1 MPITAPPPAA
11 GKRGPANWQPSAASW
26 QNAQPRP
33 VSRLESAKIQVT
45 IAREVAR
52 EATITRVPTALQRVA
67 QSGPAAGD
75 PAGVPADR
83 GAHPDR
89 DGRKP
94 APVRVTLEQ
103 CLADSPLF
111 VSPLVAAAGAG
122 QVDQRDLRVRS
133 LLQLPRVAT
142 AAGSV
147 TAGQIERELKYGAAQ
162 LSRDMAAARSW
173 VPQEKFALH
182 ELRFTDSVDAVTAGK
197 FFGHLHYLR
206 NVRPGCEYF
215 ALVDPE
221 HGLPVTICAVAP
233 LEWKRVASWV
243 RTQFD
248 VDPGRVRD
256 VARVFSCS
264 TAPANAVSYLLAR
277 VRTCLARRGAADLLT
292 TAVDPNLGFTG
303 ASYRAANW
311 QRWISIQPRPY
322 LYLDRRY
329 VSPRQLRERFGTA
342 NLAELRVS
350 FPGHRFESSRVRLR
364 DSLIFGCHVG
374 SARALPPR
382 HDFPTRAL
390 HR

>member
-1 MPITAPPPAA
+1 MPITASPPAA
-11 GKRGPANWQPSAASW
+11 GKPRPANWQRGAASW
-26 QNAQPRP
+26 QNVPAGQLT
-33 VSRLESAKIQVT
+33 RLESAKIQVT
-45 IAREVAR
+45 IAREVAP

-67 QSGPAAGD
+67 QSGPDAGAPAARGD
-75 PAGVPADR
+75 HSDRNKRMPAPAG
-83 GAHPDR
+83 
-89 DGRKP
+89 
-94 APVRVTLEQ
+94 VTLEQ
-103 CLADSPLF
+103 CRQDSPLF

-122 QVDQRDLRVRS
+122 HVDQRDLRVRA
-133 LLQLPRVAT
+133 LLQLPRVASATGLVT
-142 AAGSV
+142 AA
-147 TAGQIERELKYGAAQ
+147 QIERELKYAAIQ
-162 LSRDMAAARSW
+162 LARDAAAARSS
-173 VPQEKFALH
+173 VPREKFALH
-182 ELRFTDSVDAVTAGK
+182 ELRFTDSVDVTAAGTI
-197 FFGHLHYLR
+197 FGHLHYLR

-243 RTQFD
+243 RAQFD

-264 TAPANAVSYLLAR
+264 AAPANAVSYLLAR
-277 VRTCLARRGAADLLT
+277 VRASLARHDAADLLT
-292 TAVDPNLGFTG
+292 TVVDTNLGFTG

-311 QRWISIQPRPY
+311 QRWIAIRPRPY

-342 NLAELRVS
+342 NLAELRAAN
-350 FPGHRFESSRVRLR
+350 PGHRFEASRARLR

-374 SARALPPR
+374 ATRDLPPLR
-382 HDFPTRAL
+382 DFPTRPL